1 MHRLLV
7 ILSLFVTSTSFAQ
20 RVDSLI
26 QFSGLVMTSDS
37 LAAVPY
43 ANVYSITRNA
53 TVACDYNGFFS
64 FVAGKGDSI
73 RFTASGYKDAIYI
86 IPGTL
91 TDERY
96 SVIQL
101 LTRDTMYLSETF
113 VYPWPSRE
121 EFRDAFLALDIPDDD
136 LRIAQKNMEREKL
149 KELGEAM
156 AMDADMN
163 ADLQMRR
170 MQQKIY
176 YAGQYPPMRIFD
188 VMAWKDFIEA
198 WKNGDFKSDKK
209 Q

>member
-1 MHRLLV
+1 
-7 ILSLFVTSTSFAQ
+7 
-20 RVDSLI
+20 
-26 QFSGLVMTSDS
+26 
-37 LAAVPY
+37 
-43 ANVYSITRNA
+43 
-53 TVACDYNGFFS
+53 
-64 FVAGKGDSI
+64 
-73 RFTASGYKDAIYI
+73 TASGYKDAIYI